1 MNHRFTIRKKGLRDQ
16 QPLLKLLNNNLHNQL
31 KKRGRKILNLI
42 KHIMQGGG
50 QMKVKKEHGLLAVLI
65 KKMSKP
71 KKQRL

>member
-16 QPLLKLLNNNLHNQL
+16 QPFLKLLNNNLHNQL

-42 KHIMQGGG
+42 KYRMQGGR
-50 QMKVKKEHGLLAVLI
+50 QMKVKKEHGLLPVLI